1 MTKDPANS
9 KRRRAVRE
17 SDTEISRPRLLGL
30 LALLA
35 VLGAIFP
42 FAYSRLNRWREREEL
57 ASRQMRGEA
66 PVDAAAPAANAK
78 ELPAAQLDV
87 PDTFADLPASRAEVT
102 KFLKEEA
109 IATAK
114 KVVADFPTE
123 FRPNGL
129 LAITYNRFGDA
140 DEAEQCWQQCLT
152 ANSRYAEAYSGLA
165 AIAKS
170 RGDNEKAVQYYR
182 KSLEIDPSLPNVRA
196 ELAETLMSLNRM
208 PEAAE
213 LLEQERRTA
222 PTSLEAAYQLGQA
235 YSQLKE
241 YDKAIKGY
249 EAAIAIDPNYANAYY
264 GLANVCRRA
273 GKTAQA
279 AEAMKKF
286 KEFKETDIRA
296 QRDQSRK
303 FDDEGEVRKSAAFV
317 HAVAGGIYAEAGR
330 IRKADSHWQRAIAI
344 RPNDTAARMQ
354 MVLFHQRHNR
364 IADVIRVLEELRAI
378 EPNDSGHCLNLAGA
392 HLQLNDL
399 RSAESDYRSALAID
413 PRSAVACASL
423 AGIFL
428 RTGENLAEARQ
439 MAQKALELEPT
450 SQNCVLLAAICQRSG
465 DLPGALEAIARA
477 RSLEPNNPN
486 FRAIES
492 QMQAALEKS
501 RKP

>member
-1 MTKDPANS
+1 M
-9 KRRRAVRE
+9 RE
-17 SDTEISRPRLLGL
+17 SDAEISRPRLLGL
-30 LALLA
+30 LGILAILA
-35 VLGAIFP
+35 VIFP
-42 FAYSRLNRWREREEL
+42 FAYSRLNHWREQEEL

-66 PVDAAAPAANAK
+66 PIDPSAAPSAAAK
-78 ELPAAQLDV
+78 EPPAAQLDV
-87 PDTFADLPASRAEVT
+87 PDTFADLPTSRAEVT

-140 DEAEQCWQQCLT
+140 DEAEQCWQQCLD
-152 ANSRYAEAYSGLA
+152 ANPRYAEAYSGLA
-165 AIAKS
+165 TIAKS
-170 RGDNEKAVQYYR
+170 RGNNEKAEQYFR

-196 ELAETLMSLNRM
+196 ELAETLMNLNRM
-208 PEAAE
+208 PEAVA
-213 LLEQERRTA
+213 LLEQERRLA

-235 YSQLKE
+235 YSQLKDYE
-241 YDKAIKGY
+241 KAIQCY
-249 EAAIAIDPNYANAYY
+249 EAAGRIDPAYANAYY
-264 GLANVCRRA
+264 GLANACRRA

-303 FDDEGEVRKSAAFV
+303 FDDEGEVRKSTAFV

-344 RPNDTAARMQ
+344 RPKDTAARMQ
-354 MVLFHQRHNR
+354 MVLFHQRQHR
-364 IADVIRVLEELRAI
+364 IVDAIRVLEELRSI
-378 EPNDSGHCLNLAGA
+378 EPNESAHCLNLAGA

-399 RSAESDYRSALAID
+399 RSAEQDYRAALAVD
-413 PRSAVACASL
+413 PRSAVAYASL

-428 RTGENLAEARQ
+428 RTGENLDEARQ
-439 MAQKALELEPT
+439 MAQKALELEAT
-450 SQNCVLLAAICQRSG
+450 GQNCVLLAALCQRNG

-477 RSLEPNNPN
+477 RSLEPNNPSY
-486 FRAIES
+486 RAIES
-492 QMQAALEKS
+492 QMQAAREKS